1 MNDRTYGAFVLS
13 VSLPRDPMFRR
24 FVADY
29 VVPPREI
36 NVDDA
41 AEFIKLAVGIDS
53 RNALKTDRRAQ
64 QRFHEILMK
73 QYAAWKAW
81 QEEHA

>member
-1 MNDRTYGAFVLS
+1 MERTYGAFVLS
-13 VSLPRDPMFRR
+13 VSLPRDPTFRR

-36 NVDDA
+36 TTDDA

-64 QRFHEILMK
+64 QRFHEVLMK
-73 QYAAWKAW
+73 PFSAWRLR
-81 QEEHA
+81 QTEHV

>member
-13 VSLPRDPMFRR
+13 VSLPRDAMFRR

-41 AEFIKLAVGIDS
+41 AEFIKLALGIDS
-53 RNALKTDRRAQ
+53 RNVLKTDRRAQ
-64 QRFHEILMK
+64 QRFHEVLMK
-73 QYAAWKAW
+73 PFAAWKAR